1 MRGRIALQNYL
12 LSCWTIWQLSLKLGP
27 WNMSE
32 WALSN
37 CIKRLKSN
45 SLFKEPLQQRQWLYS
60 FIIKMYFLHSVEEF
74 EGVVRDKQDFSK
86 TASLNADV
94 FTFKC
99 EENSR
104 LSLQVVHLV
113 WVSNNTL
120 LTWCSK
126 SRRAWAGK
134 ICPLTLKA
142 SHTAVNCRKNC
153 RKTVDSMNDWAWAA
167 FWGSYEGLTKLAKIG
182 PWWGPV

>member
-27 WNMSE
+27 VWRVIHCSKN
-32 WALSN
+32 LSN
-37 CIKRLKSN
+37 NANGS
-45 SLFKEPLQQRQWLYS
+45 SS

-74 EGVVRDKQDFSK
+74 EDVVRDKQDFSK

-120 LTWCSK
+120 LTSCSK

-134 ICPLTLKA
+134 ICPSTLKA

-153 RKTVDSMNDWAWAA
+153 RKTGDSMNDWARAA

-182 PWWGPV
+182 PWWGLV